1 MAGARIHIDVD
12 TKAVQAALNRMAST
26 LDGPGAQ
33 DVFDAIGQTLVTST
47 VDRFVREEGPDAE
60 GWLPSRRAQEEGGQ
74 TLTDKGI
81 LKNSI
86 THVAGPDYVDVGT
99 NVLYGAIHQFGGEIR
114 PKSADK
120 LYIQRGGKVVAVVDS
135 VTMPARPYLGID
147 ERDRDAISDILLTA
161 LAEAA
166 A

>member
-1 MAGARIHIDVD
+1 MARLRVDVD
-12 TKAVQAALNRMAST
+12 TEAVQAALERMVAT
-26 LDGPGAQ
+26 LDGPRAQ
-33 DVFDAIGQTLVTST
+33 AVFDVIGQTLVTST
-47 VDRFVREEGPDAE
+47 IDRFSRETGPDGAP
-60 GWLPSRRAQEEGGQ
+60 WPPSRRAQEEGGQ

-81 LKNSI
+81 LRNSI

-99 NVLYGAIHQFGGEIR
+99 NVLYAAIHQFGGEIR
-114 PKSADK
+114 PKSADA
-120 LYIQRGGKVVAVVDS
+120 LYIQRAGKIVAVVDS

-147 ERDRDAISDILLTA
+147 DRDRDAISDILLAA